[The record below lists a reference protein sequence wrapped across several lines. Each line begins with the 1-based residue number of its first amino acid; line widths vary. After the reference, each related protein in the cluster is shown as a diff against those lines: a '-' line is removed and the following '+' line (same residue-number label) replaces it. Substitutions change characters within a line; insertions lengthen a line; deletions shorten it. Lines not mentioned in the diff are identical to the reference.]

1 MQNLEN
7 IKNEAEIM
15 DGERGIKAWRRAAW
29 ILAGMLVVLGA
40 VSATYI
46 IYMQKYVVS
55 EADLAALANYKE
67 VAEQFAQSLHAD
79 LPVPQYV
86 ERVYNYGISE
96 DGDFY
101 LHYNLCYDEN
111 DEGLEGCRD
120 TKVYF
125 WESEDDEHH
134 SYGFSYDE

>member
-1 MQNLEN
+1 MEKC
-7 IKNEAEIM
+7 IKNNYI
-15 DGERGIKAWRRAAW
+15 AWGV
-29 ILAGMLVVLGA
+29 AGVMAVGLVA
-40 VSATYI
+40 CAIYI
-46 IYMQKYVVS
+46 ICAQKYLVG
-55 EADLAALANYKE
+55 EADLAALANYTE

-86 ERVYNYGISE
+86 ERVYDYGVSE

-101 LHYNLCYDEN
+101 IHYNLCYGEN

-125 WESEDDEHH
+125 WESEGSEQH